1 MRIINAGDRVMNTW
15 IYEIPDGYVMIDTGY
30 PGKLKSVEKR
40 MKRHGIRW
48 SDILPTGSHSQRKS
62 LSGSDR
68 LLTGSGFMLWNNLF
82 RKGSEAEV
90 CGSGLHWVQRFL
102 PR

>member
-1 MRIINAGDRVMNTW
+1 MRIINVGDRVMNTW

-48 SDILPTGSHSQRKS
+48 ADGTDRCESYGIHRPRGDTGRMEDFVRLAVGK
-62 LSGSDR
+62 R
-68 LLTGSGFMLWNNLF
+68 LL
-82 RKGSEAEV
+82 
-90 CGSGLHWVQRFL
+90 
-102 PR
+102 